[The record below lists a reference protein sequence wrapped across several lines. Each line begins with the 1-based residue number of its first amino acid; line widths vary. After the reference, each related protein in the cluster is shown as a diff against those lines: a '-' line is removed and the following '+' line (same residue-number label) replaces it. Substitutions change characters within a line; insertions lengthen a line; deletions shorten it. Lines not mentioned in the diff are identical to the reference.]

1 MLVKKLVVGPYAENT
16 YILIHDETKE
26 AIIIDPGDE
35 EKTLITYIKDLNL
48 DLKYILLTHGHVD
61 HVGAVD
67 GLREAFS
74 VPAYISKT
82 DMNYIEK
89 KKMSFGT
96 MRRADY
102 FLNEGDDLYFGKEK
116 ITILETPGHS
126 KGSLS
131 FLIGGILFPGDVLFQ
146 NSIGRTDLPG
156 GDFEELIRSIKTK
169 FFPLPEKTQV
179 MPGHGPQTTLGM
191 EKAFNSFLR

>member
-1 MLVKKLVVGPYAENT
+1 MQVKKVVVGPYAENT
-16 YILIHDETKE
+16 YILVHDETKE

-35 EKTLITYIKDLNL
+35 AESLKKYIRDLHVN
-48 DLKYILLTHGHVD
+48 LKYILLTHGHVD

-67 GLREAFS
+67 SLRDTYGI
-74 VPAYISKT
+74 PAYISKV

-89 KKMSFGT
+89 KKMTFGP
-96 MRRADY
+96 MRRADF
-102 FLNEGDDLYFGKEK
+102 FLKEGDELYFGEKK

-131 FLIGGILFPGDVLFQ
+131 FLIGGILFSGDVLFQ

-156 GDFEELIRSIKTK
+156 GDFAELIDSIKTK
-169 FFPLPEKTQV
+169 LFALPEKTQV
-179 MPGHGPQTTLGM
+179 MPGHGSQTTLGI

>member
-1 MLVKKLVVGPYAENT
+1 MQVKKLVVGPYVENT
-16 YILIHDETKE
+16 YILVHEEIKE

-35 EKTLITYIKDLNL
+35 EQSLIKYIKDLNV
-48 DLKYILLTHGHVD
+48 DLKYILLTHGHID

-67 GLREAFS
+67 GVRDAFK
-74 VPAYISKT
+74 VPVYISKA

-89 KKMSFGT
+89 KKTTFGT
-96 MRRADY
+96 MRRAEY
-102 FLNEGDDLYFGKEK
+102 FLKEGDDLYFGKEK
-116 ITILETPGHS
+116 IEIIETPGHS

-131 FLIGGILFPGDVLFQ
+131 FLIGGMLFSGDVLFQ

-156 GDFEELIRSIKTK
+156 GDFEELIDSIKIK
-169 FFPLPEKTQV
+169 LFPLPEKTQV